1 MYFQFWNFIQFIII
15 IFFLTEAVETFI
27 ARSISWKATKL
38 GTEIDDDMRKKNP
51 WKKKKVPKVVDRVKF
66 GASLF
71 IANET
76 LYKKYIKLDNIKS
89 WFM

>member
-1 MYFQFWNFIQFIII
+1 M
-15 IFFLTEAVETFI
+15 
-27 ARSISWKATKL
+27 
-38 GTEIDDDMRKKNP
+38 
-51 WKKKKVPKVVDRVKF
+51 KKKKVPKVVDRVKF